1 LEKKPHIIFSLV
13 KYSIFFFGVFW
24 IMYSLT
30 IDLKQDREE
39 YEQQSNLRNSTPIMD
54 GALLYEK
61 GEIDKAAKLFEQLLK
76 LDPNDYKTRMIL
88 AEIFHEQCI
97 RKDTLCEHALLQLTL
112 LIRKFPKKLRPLELR
127 SKLFLKLN
135 DTISSRN
142 DVITISKIKQP
153 FSDQ

>member
-112 LIRKFPKKLRPLELR
+112 LIRKFPKKIKPLELR

>member
-1 LEKKPHIIFSLV
+1 
-13 KYSIFFFGVFW
+13 
-24 IMYSLT
+24 MYSLT

-76 LDPNDYKTRMIL
+76 LDPNDYKSRMIL

-112 LIRKFPKKLRPLELR
+112 LIRKFPEELRPLELR
-127 SKLFLKLN
+127 SKLYLKLN

>member
-1 LEKKPHIIFSLV
+1 MEKKPNIIFSIL

-30 IDLKQDREE
+30 IDLKEDREE
-39 YEQQSNLRNSTPIMD
+39 YEQQNIVRHSTPIMD

-61 GEIDKAAKLFEQLLK
+61 GEIDKAAQLFEQLLK
-76 LDPNDYKTRMIL
+76 LDPNDYRSRMML

-112 LIRKFPKKLRPLELR
+112 LIRKFPKKIRPLELR
-127 SKLFLKLN
+127 SKLYLKLN

-142 DVITISKIKQP
+142 DVITISNIK
-153 FSDQ
+153 

>member
-1 LEKKPHIIFSLV
+1 
-13 KYSIFFFGVFW
+13 
-24 IMYSLT
+24 MYSLT

-112 LIRKFPKKLRPLELR
+112 LIRKFPKKIKPLELR

-142 DVITISKIKQP
+142 DVITISKIREL
-153 FSDQ
+153 F

>member
-1 LEKKPHIIFSLV
+1 
-13 KYSIFFFGVFW
+13 
-24 IMYSLT
+24 MYSLT
-30 IDLKQDREE
+30 VDLKEDREE
-39 YEQQSNLRNSTPIMD
+39 YEQQSNLRSSTPIMD

-76 LDPNDYKTRMIL
+76 LDPNDYNSRMML

-112 LIRKFPKKLRPLELR
+112 LIRKFPEKLRPLELR
-127 SKLFLKLN
+127 SKLYLKLN

-142 DVITISKIKQP
+142 DVITISNIK
-153 FSDQ
+153 

>member
-1 LEKKPHIIFSLV
+1 MEKKPNIIFSIL

-30 IDLKQDREE
+30 IDLKEDREE
-39 YEQQSNLRNSTPIMD
+39 YEQQNIVRHSTPIMD

-76 LDPNDYKTRMIL
+76 LDPNDYNSRMML

-127 SKLFLKLN
+127 SKLYLKLN

-142 DVITISKIKQP
+142 DVITISNIK
-153 FSDQ
+153 